1 MAEIYLNSSTAV
13 IAKLYVKGEAVQ
25 FTSPQEQVTVDLYD
39 ITKDP
44 TISPLINPDTKI
56 TTLFPDL
63 VETEVG
69 VYGVYLPESLISRAR
84 KYKLVWKYEYQ
95 SVPYTHITYLDIITP
110 YVDIQEAAQEMG
122 LGFDS
127 NDPNH
132 KTYQELKLAE
142 RYARNIIEGHTGQ
155 KFYLHDDYFF
165 SIGNDSD
172 TLPLTKKINRL
183 HSLYANDELL
193 IDNINTVNNLGIV
206 VENTVSGFGIKANQA
221 SNLDNDVYI
230 ANGMV
235 PPSINDSSPNIFRR
249 SKSYKVYARFGWD
262 YIPNEVRDAAVEL
275 MKMYFAKDRVWRDR
289 YVKKISTTDWDFEYS
304 SEAFSGTG
312 SSYADKLLADYVITQ
327 MVLV

>member
-1 MAEIYLNSSTAV
+1 MAEIYVNTSTA
-13 IAKLYVKGEAVQ
+13 ATTKLYVKGESV
-25 FTSPQEQVTVDLYD
+25 TPSSPVIVKFYD
-39 ITKDP
+39 ITGDP
-44 TISPLINPDTKI
+44 VVSPQINPNSIVATV
-56 TTLFPDL
+56 TA
-63 VETEVG
+63 EANEVDQG
-69 VYGVYLPESLISRAR
+69 SFNVYLPMQHAAR
-84 KYKLVWKYEYQ
+84 NRKFKLVWDWQYDSISY
-95 SVPYTHITYLDIITP
+95 SNTTYLDIITP

-122 LGFDS
+122 LGSDS

-193 IDNINTVNNLGIV
+193 IDNINTVNNMGIV

-235 PPSINDSSPNIFRR
+235 PPSINDASPNIFRR
-249 SKSYKVYARFGWD
+249 SKRYKVYARFGWD
-262 YIPNEVRDAAVEL
+262 YIPNEVRDATVEL